1 MLTKK
6 DVELGTW
13 ACIDYQ
19 ELQRCCV
26 VYGYSTL
33 TPPECG
39 REKVRC
45 ADIPSLVREIAID
58 IAISTYED
66 WKWDDVNEIYHN
78 IIHYG
83 IIEFITVVE

>member
-6 DVELGTW
+6 DAEVNTW

-26 VYGYSTL
+26 VYGYSAL
-33 TPPECG
+33 TPPEWG

-45 ADIPSLVREIAID
+45 GDIPSLVREIAID

-66 WKWDDVNEIYHN
+66 LKWDDVNDIYRN

-83 IIEFITVVE
+83 IIEFITEVE

>member
-6 DVELGTW
+6 DAEVNTW

-26 VYGYSTL
+26 VYGYSTI
-33 TPPECG
+33 TPPEWG

-66 WKWDDVNEIYHN
+66 LKWDDVNSIYRN

-83 IIEFITVVE
+83 IIEFITEIE